1 MKKTDKQHI
10 HVSFIMAQKTQ
21 FSPIFH
27 FTIQFGFLLN
37 HDTNSVCVC
46 DLEYGKMKEDQILL
60 DY

>member
-1 MKKTDKQHI
+1 M